1 MLLSVLPAHQYVLLL
16 AMAVDAEHQE
26 AIVRSS
32 FCPMRQMSGI
42 VNVFEWFRD
51 CSACRVRGKL
61 VYNRYRVLEST
72 IPHERGVVLDDNHS

>member
-1 MLLSVLPAHQYVLLL
+1 
-16 AMAVDAEHQE
+16 MASKETMRRLCVVACDGRDAEHQE
-26 AIVRSS
+26 VIVRPS

-61 VYNRYRVLEST
+61 VYNRVLEYNTSR
-72 IPHERGVVLDDNHS
+72 ERSGVG